1 MALIYVKESGKRSA
15 AAVRATMWLCLH
27 WRWESAWWKGLKES
41 KGWGN
46 QYKNVMLSVSSMFST
61 VHEQQWK
68 VAWKLIQHNSF
79 LKRSLR
85 RNLAFFYYFSSAE
98 MIQPTHL
105 DEVRTVSLCRFPC
118 KNTVCFSLSS
128 VTHKAFDMTSHKPP
142 QLLGYLGDSCDSFVP
157 LHKYLSPLRNKIIWG
172 WIV

>member
-85 RNLAFFYYFSSAE
+85 RNLAFFYYFLQQKWFSRHTWMRWGQSAFADFHARTQSASPSPVWLTKPSTWHHINLRSCSAIWE
-98 MIQPTHL
+98 THAIL
-105 DEVRTVSLCRFPC
+105 L
-118 KNTVCFSLSS
+118 SLS
-128 VTHKAFDMTSHKPP
+128 TNIFPH
-142 QLLGYLGDSCDSFVP
+142 LGT
-157 LHKYLSPLRNKIIWG
+157 K
-172 WIV
+172 